1 MPLMAVMT
9 WAFIWPALADATP
22 RSRYLKN
29 SRRPATS
36 GEFCAVAWASLCPDF
51 TSDLSSDVV
60 PSIMSLLRV
69 TLGGLRLFV
78 ILSSQRP
85 LHNSSPQA
93 GAAVECGTRPSRR
106 ALLLDG

>member
-36 GEFCAVAWASLCPDF
+36 GEFCAVAWASLCPGF

-60 PSIMSLLRV
+60 PIHNEPPPGYARRSAP
-69 TLGGLRLFV
+69 
-78 ILSSQRP
+78 LSSQRA
-85 LHNSSPQA
+85 LHNSSPQV
-93 GAAVECGTRPSRR
+93 GAVECGGTHAVDMRR
-106 ALLLDG
+106 GVP